1 MRLTNC
7 GLRRIGHWWAVGIV
21 AVWVSALATHA
32 QDAEPPADSPKK
44 ESPPR
49 RIVTIAPNAAEMI
62 HMLGAGDRVVGVSK
76 FCAYPPDLLSLPRVG
91 GLFDPDLERIIALRP
106 DLVVLRGR
114 CPTLEELCDKQGI
127 KVYRDRTESLTDMQ
141 RTIRELGAILN
152 QADRAEEIVRSFQEH
167 LSRIR
172 RRVAGRSRP
181 RVFVTASRRP
191 GELASIMTFNRNT
204 FVHEMIEIAGGD
216 NVFADH
222 DMNYPT
228 ISLEA
233 VLARNV
239 AFIIE
244 LMPAEKNPDSLES
257 RVRTEWSRFDAI
269 PAVAGG
275 HVHVIT
281 DDASVI
287 PSPRCAVVIEK
298 ISLIL
303 HPESSSGR

>member
-1 MRLTNC
+1 M
-7 GLRRIGHWWAVGIV
+7 GLSNHGTRWAGRRWLVGIV
-21 AVWVSALATHA
+21 AIWVSALAAHA
-32 QDAEPPADSPKK
+32 QDAAPPADSPKK
-44 ESPPR
+44 EAPPR

-76 FCAYPPDLLSLPRVG
+76 FCAYPSDLLSRPRVG

-106 DLVVLRGR
+106 DLIVLRGR
-114 CPTLEELCDKQGI
+114 CPTLEELCEQQGI
-127 KVYRDRTESLTDMQ
+127 AVYRDRTESLTDML
-141 RTIRELGAILN
+141 RTIRELGALLN
-152 QADRAEEIVRSFQEH
+152 HADRANEIVRSFEAE

-172 RRVAGRSRP
+172 KRVAGRSRP
-181 RVFVTASRRP
+181 RVLVTASRRP

-204 FVHEMIEIAGGD
+204 FIHEMIEIAGGE

-239 AFIIE
+239 AYIIE
-244 LMPAEKNPDSLES
+244 LMPAEKNPDTLES
-257 RVRTEWSRFDAI
+257 RVRAEWSRFDAI

-275 HVHVIT
+275 QVHVIT

-287 PSPRCAVVIEK
+287 PSPRCAKVIEK
-298 ISLIL
+298 LSLIL
-303 HPESSSGR
+303 HPESPGG